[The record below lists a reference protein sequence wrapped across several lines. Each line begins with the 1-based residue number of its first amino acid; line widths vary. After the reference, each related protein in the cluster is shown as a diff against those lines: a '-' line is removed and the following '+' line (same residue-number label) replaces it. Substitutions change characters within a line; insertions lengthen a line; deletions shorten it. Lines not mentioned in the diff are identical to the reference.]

1 MATPR
6 AWVNILAHSSLTTE
20 SGDERSYGLVSVL
33 THAEEGCPSHHGAL
47 LADGQPADGYQH
59 FVLAHRG
66 EAPSSISRQVSPEL
80 LIAALKELDN
90 TVWSLEPGR
99 SDVVASKYSQSSVD
113 PAEDTL
119 GRLTFSTWAAS
130 TGSAGALSH
139 GL

>member
-20 SGDERSYGLVSVL
+20 SGNERSYGLVSVL

-47 LADGQPADGYQH
+47 LAYGQPADGYQH
-59 FVLAHRG
+59 FVLTHRG
-66 EAPSSISRQVSPEL
+66 EAPSSISRQVTPEL

-90 TVWSLEPGR
+90 TVWPLEPGR
-99 SDVVASKYSQSSVD
+99 SDVVTSSRLEVCQSSVD

-119 GRLTFSTWAAS
+119 GRLTFSTRAAS
-130 TGSAGALSH
+130 TGSSGAL
-139 GL
+139 